1 MSEKLSQIFLNV
13 CSKYSNDTALIRE
26 YWNEIEHSYSQKN
39 RPYHNL
45 QHLVNMID
53 ELQEVN
59 ENITDVDSILF
70 SIFYHDIVY
79 KSTAKDN
86 EEKSAEIAKIRLHKI
101 NVDLEQIDKICNQIL
116 ATKSHEESDDSD
128 TNYLLDFDLA
138 ILGKNWIDYERY
150 TKQVRKEYL
159 IYPDFMY
166 NPGRKKVLKHF
177 LTFDKIFK
185 TAYFHEKYEKQ
196 ARQNTAKEIDSL

>member
-1 MSEKLSQIFLNV
+1 MSEKLSQIFLNI

-26 YWNEIEHSYSQKN
+26 YWNEIKHLYSQKN

-101 NVDLEQIDKICNQIL
+101 NVDLEQIDKIYNQIL

-150 TKQVRKEYL
+150 TKQVRKEYS